1 MRWNKKIERERM
13 RTNFTKHKDDIESIL
28 SSMDREHDKLQERIE
43 SILSSMD
50 IEHDKLQ
57 ERIYELENEVEKL
70 KNGEGNNESI

>member
-1 MRWNKKIERERM
+1 M

-28 SSMDREHDKLQERIE
+28 SQLQERIE

-70 KNGEGNNESI
+70 KNGEE

>member
-1 MRWNKKIERERM
+1 M

-28 SSMDREHDKLQERIE
+28 SQLQERIE